1 MEFLCRL
8 GTPEG
13 RVVEEVHESSDGATL
28 RGVLERRGFHVFSLE
43 RRGFSLAP
51 RLLAPRLPSLR
62 RPRRVKARQF
72 LVFNQELAA
81 LLKAGLP
88 LLQAL
93 DLLLERRTHPRL
105 RSVLREV
112 RERVKSGED
121 LSDAFA
127 HFGDLFPPLYAASLK
142 AGERSGEL
150 ETVIRRFIRYQH
162 LVLTARRKAFSAL
175 VYPAVLIGLSGLM
188 IAVMTL
194 YVIPRFEDFYSG
206 LDIELPALTRAIL
219 SGSLFLRRHVVVI
232 LIGIV
237 GVAIATRRWSRSTP
251 GRLAV
256 DRAKIRIPLVG
267 SVLHRFA
274 ISEFTRSL
282 ATLLAGGIPLV
293 PSLEVATRAVGNNY
307 VRHRLE
313 PAADQLREGSAFHE
327 ALTKSGVVTDIAID
341 MIKVGESTGALA
353 DMLNEV
359 SDFID
364 EEVETRVERI
374 LTLLE
379 PVMLVVMG
387 VIIATLLLAMYL
399 PMFSAWQ
406 NIR

>member
-1 MEFLCRL
+1 MFL
-8 GTPEG
+8 
-13 RVVEEVHESSDGATL
+13 
-28 RGVLERRGFHVFSLE
+28 
-43 RRGFSLAP
+43 
-51 RLLAPRLPSLR
+51 
-62 RPRRVKARQF
+62 Q
-72 LVFNQELAA
+72 
-81 LLKAGLP
+81 
-88 LLQAL
+88 
-93 DLLLERRTHPRL
+93 
-105 RSVLREV
+105 
-112 RERVKSGED
+112 
-121 LSDAFA
+121 
-127 HFGDLFPPLYAASLK
+127 
-142 AGERSGEL
+142 
-150 ETVIRRFIRYQH
+150 
-162 LVLTARRKAFSAL
+162 
-175 VYPAVLIGLSGLM
+175 
-188 IAVMTL
+188 
-194 YVIPRFEDFYSG
+194 
-206 LDIELPALTRAIL
+206 
-219 SGSLFLRRHVVVI
+219 RHVVEIV
-232 LIGIV
+232 IGIA
-237 GVAIATRRWSRSTP
+237 AIVFAARRWSRSTA
-251 GRLAV
+251 GRLTV
-256 DRAKIRIPLVG
+256 DHVKIRLPLVG
-267 SVLHRFA
+267 PVLHRFA

-307 VRHRLE
+307 VRHRIE